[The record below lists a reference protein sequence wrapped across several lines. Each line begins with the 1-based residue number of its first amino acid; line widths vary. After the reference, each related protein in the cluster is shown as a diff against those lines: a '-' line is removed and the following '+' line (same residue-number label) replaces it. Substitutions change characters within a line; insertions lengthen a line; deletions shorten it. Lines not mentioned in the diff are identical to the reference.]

1 MCSFR
6 HTWPALPQDAGQ
18 RRLAHLDRLP
28 PKVRAVQ
35 LQQVKGAK
43 EGRRLVPAMAKHL
56 EGSHALLIAAHNLAV
71 DQTGPHLEVVHCL
84 NDKQRFVQSLPLR
97 VIRRMPTG
105 SRRAI
110 RRNPSCFIS

>member
-71 DQTGPHLEVVHCL
+71 DQTGPHLAPDWPCPW
-84 NDKQRFVQSLPLR
+84 RTTWFTASS
-97 VIRRMPTG
+97 TSG
-105 SRRAI
+105 
-110 RRNPSCFIS
+110 

>member
-56 EGSHALLIAAHNLAV
+56 EGSHALLIAAHLFTV
-71 DQTGPHLEVVHCL
+71 DVGLDRQPAAESSHHRLGRCKAWGGPTFME
-84 NDKQRFVQSLPLR
+84 
-97 VIRRMPTG
+97 RRMN
-105 SRRAI
+105 RQV
-110 RRNPSCFIS
+110 